1 MFFGFSDLNRR
12 GAFDARILESLV
24 RGTPDIVILL
34 IYLLRSRRLLERV
47 KVSNRHSCKRVVQL
61 RLLAGPT
68 GNKLQKYKK
77 WRKRSW
83 LCW

>member
-1 MFFGFSDLNRR
+1 MFLGFSDLNRR

-47 KVSNRHSCKRVVQL
+47 KVSNRHSCKRVGAITVASRSNRKQ
-61 RLLAGPT
+61 
-68 GNKLQKYKK
+68 LQKYKK
-77 WRKRSW
+77 WRERSW